1 MSKDG
6 PRLTAEEA
14 KILNELAEMRT
25 SDPEGYAAVMQD
37 TARGAQDADPARA
50 HGEWLLGR
58 LADDDW
64 QRGEIMDL
72 MNRAWRQAAE
82 ENRNDY

>member
-1 MSKDG
+1 MMGDDATVE
-6 PRLTAEEA
+6 RMAREEQEKLA
-14 KILNELAEMRT
+14 RAHGQHIL
-25 SDPEGYAAVMQD
+25 DAAVMQD

-58 LADDDW
+58 LADDDG